1 MPHLIITENAEEGV
15 IRCIRFLL
23 KKSIP
28 AAKRAAKVINQSL
41 NVLKTTPD
49 IGRPSP
55 KHHGRRELT
64 IEFGDSGYVA
74 LYRFEPGDD
83 TIYVLAFRH
92 QKETGY

>member
-28 AAKRAAKVINQSL
+28 AAKRAAKEINQSL
-41 NVLKTTPD
+41 NVLITTPD

-55 KHHGRRELT
+55 NHHGRRELT

-74 LYRFEPGDD
+74 LYRVDE
-83 TIYVLAFRH
+83 IANAVYVLAFRH
-92 QKETGY
+92 QKEAGY